1 MFETLRV
8 FIEPKTHVKMLTSAG
23 YTSRTETCIE
33 ALVVGSGL
41 VYITG
46 NIIETQ
52 QPEGISGGAR
62 CGFVVYS
69 TTLIFGMC
77 FLTENL
83 SLISTSCPQNV
94 HAIRYNNGKI
104 PALEKGV
111 I

>member
-8 FIEPKTHVKMLTSAG
+8 FIEPKTHVKMLTPAG
-23 YTSRTETCIE
+23 YTSKTETCIE
-33 ALVVGSGL
+33 AIVVGSGL
-41 VYITG
+41 AYITG
-46 NIIETQ
+46 NIPETQ
-52 QPEGISGGAR
+52 QPEGIFGSAR

-94 HAIRYNNGKI
+94 RSIRYYCRKVQGF
-104 PALEKGV
+104 
-111 I
+111 